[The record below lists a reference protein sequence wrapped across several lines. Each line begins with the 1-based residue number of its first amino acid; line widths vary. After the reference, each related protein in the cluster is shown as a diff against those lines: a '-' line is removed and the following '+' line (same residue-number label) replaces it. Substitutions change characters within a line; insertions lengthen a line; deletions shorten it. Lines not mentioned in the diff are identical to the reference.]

1 MMVKR
6 IMLAVIASASLFH
19 IVINLQTPL

>member
-1 MMVKR
+1 MVKR